1 MAAYAGTTTVVA
13 ETVFGNKR
21 LVLLS
26 VDITN
31 YNATGIPLTKALVGM
46 NVIEGVIVGFGGDL
60 DIANGPIQGSYV
72 PASDAVFLYKAKD
85 TDLADDFN
93 LNTNTIVVYLGVIGV

>member
-31 YNATGIPLTKALVGM
+31 YNATGIL
-46 NVIEGVIVGFGGDL
+46 
-60 DIANGPIQGSYV
+60 
-72 PASDAVFLYKAKD
+72 
-85 TDLADDFN
+85 
-93 LNTNTIVVYLGVIGV
+93 